1 MWTKLAV
8 TSVTSF
14 YRAVVFA
21 LERRRLQLGWPMRM
35 IDGRELMASIGTLNG
50 FSETRERSSS
60 VPSAEEDYKF
70 SSCENES
77 RSILI
82 RA

>member
-1 MWTKLAV
+1 MWTKLAA

-35 IDGRELMASIGTLNG
+35 IDGRDLMASIGTLNG
-50 FSETRERSSS
+50 FSETRERDLPPCLQQRKITNSL
-60 VPSAEEDYKF
+60 PARMNRDPF
-70 SSCENES
+70 
-77 RSILI
+77 
-82 RA
+82 